1 VPNSTKKD
9 NSGASPSETPIPQA
23 GGALRLFL
31 LFSYIGLS
39 SFGGAVPAWVHREF
53 VLRREWIQESEFV
66 SMLALARAVP
76 GVNVVNLGVFA
87 GSRLHGYKG
96 AAAAVAGLLIG
107 PSLVVIGMASLYG
120 HFANVPAVAAL
131 LAGIGMASAG
141 LLAAM
146 AVDSLARTPGQP
158 GRSQRRYSWPN
169 LMAWLVFAATFALV
183 GILRLPTVPVVL
195 CLAPVSIALMR
206 VPDSDSEIQN
216 AGQ

>member
-1 VPNSTKKD
+1 LVPNSIKKD
-9 NSGASPSETPIPQA
+9 DSKPSPPETPIPQV
-23 GGALRLFL
+23 GGALRLFW

-39 SFGGAVPAWVHREF
+39 SFGGAVPAWMHRVF

-66 SMLALARAVP
+66 SMLALARAIP
-76 GVNVVNLGVFA
+76 GVNVVNLAVLVGN
-87 GSRLHGYKG
+87 RLHGYKG

-107 PSLVVIGMASLYG
+107 PSLLAIGMASLYG
-120 HFANVPAVAAL
+120 RFAKVPAVAAL

-158 GRSQRRYSWPN
+158 GRSRRRYNWPN
-169 LMAWLVFAATFALV
+169 TMAWLVFAATFALV

-195 CLAPVSIALMR
+195 CLAPVSMALMR
-206 VPDSDSEIQN
+206 APDSDSEIRN
-216 AGQ
+216 A